1 MILTKTEESRLLD
14 SMAMKEYGIPEMVLM
29 ENAGASVVRLT
40 QPYVDWD
47 GAFTVI
53 LCGTGNNGGDGFVAA
68 RYAAEKG
75 ARVLVLLMG
84 NEAHMS
90 ESSKQYKA
98 VAEKMGIPVISIS
111 KAEEGAPYIHDADIL
126 VDALIGTGLS
136 SEVKGEKALL
146 ITLMNEAQGIIISVD
161 VPSGMMTDS
170 GKAAG
175 VVVDADYTV
184 ALGSVKRGHV
194 LYPGSSYTGTLL
206 YSPIGIPNEARMDF
220 PVRLTEREDVF
231 NILPVRNRVSH
242 KGKNGFIGI
251 FAGSDGME
259 GAALLAGQGALY
271 AGGGK
276 VAVVTA
282 AGAAHALA
290 GRIPELMVSS
300 IGKGPFFTG
309 EDSGEALEKAKAYDV
324 VALGPGLGRNRETG
338 RFVKDLVTSFSGTM
352 VIDADGLFALKEEN
366 ISPDTCPGRLILTPH
381 VGEFSHLTG
390 LTPKEIED
398 GRIDEAIRFAVENHV
413 VLVLKGAPTVT
424 AMPDGSAYVNPTG
437 NPGMA
442 TGGMGDT
449 LTGII
454 AALAG
459 QGMNASGAA
468 LAGVYLHG
476 LAGDMAAETTPV
488 GYRASDLAKLIPA
501 ARAEVMKMG
510 R

>member
-53 LCGTGNNGGDGFVAA
+53 LCGSGNNGGDGFVAA

-98 VAEKMGIPVISIS
+98 VAEKMGIPVISVS

-259 GAALLAGQGALY
+259 GAALLAGQGAVY

-338 RFVKDLVTSFSGTM
+338 RFVKDLVTSFGGTM

-366 ISPDTCPGRLILTPH
+366 ISLDTCPGRLILTPH

-476 LAGDMAAETTPV
+476 LAGDMAAEKTPV

>member
-53 LCGTGNNGGDGFVAA
+53 LCGSGNNGGDGFVAA

-98 VAEKMGIPVISIS
+98 VAEKMGIPVIPVS

-161 VPSGMMTDS
+161 LPSGMMTDS

-300 IGKGPFFTG
+300 IGKSPFFTG

-338 RFVKDLVTSFSGTM
+338 RFVKDLVTSFGGTM

-366 ISPDTCPGRLILTPH
+366 ISLDTCPGRLILTPH

-476 LAGDMAAETTPV
+476 LAGDMAAEKTLV

>member
-53 LCGTGNNGGDGFVAA
+53 LCGSGNNGGDGFVAA

-98 VAEKMGIPVISIS
+98 VAEKMGIPVIPVS

-282 AGAAHALA
+282 SGAAHALA

-300 IGKGPFFTG
+300 IGEGPFFTG

-338 RFVKDLVTSFSGTM
+338 RFVKDLVTSFDGTM

-366 ISPDTCPGRLILTPH
+366 ISLDTCPGRLILTPH

-476 LAGDMAAETTPV
+476 LAGDMVAEKTPV

>member
-53 LCGTGNNGGDGFVAA
+53 LCGSGNNGGDGFVAA

-98 VAEKMGIPVISIS
+98 VAEKMGIPVISVS

-161 VPSGMMTDS
+161 LPSGMMTDS

-282 AGAAHALA
+282 SSAAHALA

-300 IGKGPFFTG
+300 IGRGPFFTG

-338 RFVKDLVTSFSGTM
+338 RFVKDLVTSFGGTM

-366 ISPDTCPGRLILTPH
+366 ISLDTCPGRLILTPH

-442 TGGMGDT
+442 TGGTGDT

-476 LAGDMAAETTPV
+476 LAGDMAAEKTPV

>member
-40 QPYVDWD
+40 QSYVDWD

-53 LCGTGNNGGDGFVAA
+53 LCGSGNNGGDGFVAA

-90 ESSKQYKA
+90 ESSKQYKT
-98 VAEKMGIPVISIS
+98 VAEKMGIPVIPIS

-220 PVRLTEREDVF
+220 PVRLTEKEDVF

-338 RFVKDLVTSFSGTM
+338 RFVKDLVTSFGGTM

-366 ISPDTCPGRLILTPH
+366 ISLDTCPGRLILTPH

-390 LTPKEIED
+390 LSPKEIED
-398 GRIDEAIRFAVENHV
+398 GRIDEAIRFSVENHV

-476 LAGDMAAETTPV
+476 LAGDMAAEKTPV

>member
-53 LCGTGNNGGDGFVAA
+53 LCGSGNNGGDGFVAA

-98 VAEKMGIPVISIS
+98 VAEKMGIPVIPVS

-146 ITLMNEAQGIIISVD
+146 ITLMNEAQGIIVSVD
-161 VPSGMMTDS
+161 LPSGMMTDS

-282 AGAAHALA
+282 SGAAHALA

-338 RFVKDLVTSFSGTM
+338 RFVKDLVTSFGGTM

-366 ISPDTCPGRLILTPH
+366 ISLDTCPGRLILTPH

-459 QGMNASGAA
+459 QGMNASSAA
-468 LAGVYLHG
+468 LAGAYLHG
-476 LAGDMAAETTPV
+476 LAGDMAAEKTPV

>member
-53 LCGTGNNGGDGFVAA
+53 LCGSGNNGGDGFVAA

-98 VAEKMGIPVISIS
+98 VAEKMGIPVISVS

-161 VPSGMMTDS
+161 LPSGMMTDS

-338 RFVKDLVTSFSGTM
+338 RFVKDLVTSFGGTM

-366 ISPDTCPGRLILTPH
+366 ISLDTCPGRLILTPH

-476 LAGDMAAETTPV
+476 LAGDMVAEKTPV

>member
-53 LCGTGNNGGDGFVAA
+53 LCGSGNNGGDGFVAA

-98 VAEKMGIPVISIS
+98 VAEKMGIPVIPVS

-338 RFVKDLVTSFSGTM
+338 RFVKDLVTSFDGTM

-366 ISPDTCPGRLILTPH
+366 ISLDTCPGRLILTPH

-468 LAGVYLHG
+468 LAGVYLHS
-476 LAGDMAAETTPV
+476 LAGDMAAEKTPV

>member
-1 MILTKTEESRLLD
+1 
-14 SMAMKEYGIPEMVLM
+14 
-29 ENAGASVVRLT
+29 
-40 QPYVDWD
+40 
-47 GAFTVI
+47 
-53 LCGTGNNGGDGFVAA
+53 
-68 RYAAEKG
+68 
-75 ARVLVLLMG
+75 
-84 NEAHMS
+84 
-90 ESSKQYKA
+90 
-98 VAEKMGIPVISIS
+98 
-111 KAEEGAPYIHDADIL
+111 
-126 VDALIGTGLS
+126 
-136 SEVKGEKALL
+136 
-146 ITLMNEAQGIIISVD
+146 
-161 VPSGMMTDS
+161 MMTDS

-338 RFVKDLVTSFSGTM
+338 RFVKDLVTSFDGTM

-366 ISPDTCPGRLILTPH
+366 ISLDTCPGRLILTPH

-476 LAGDMAAETTPV
+476 LAGDMAAEKTPV
-488 GYRASDLAKLIPA
+488 GYGASDLAKLIPA

>member
-53 LCGTGNNGGDGFVAA
+53 LCGSGNNGGDGFVAA

-98 VAEKMGIPVISIS
+98 VAEKMGIPVIPVS

-161 VPSGMMTDS
+161 LPSGMMTDS

-338 RFVKDLVTSFSGTM
+338 RFVKDLVTSFDGTM

-366 ISPDTCPGRLILTPH
+366 ISLDTCPGRLILTPH

-476 LAGDMAAETTPV
+476 LAGDMAAEKAPV

>member
-1 MILTKTEESRLLD
+1 M
-14 SMAMKEYGIPEMVLM
+14 
-29 ENAGASVVRLT
+29 
-40 QPYVDWD
+40 
-47 GAFTVI
+47 
-53 LCGTGNNGGDGFVAA
+53 
-68 RYAAEKG
+68 
-75 ARVLVLLMG
+75 LVLLMG

-126 VDALIGTGLS
+126 VDALIGTGIS

-146 ITLMNEAQGIIISVD
+146 ITLMNEAQSIIISVD
-161 VPSGMMTDS
+161 LPSGMMTDS

-220 PVRLTEREDVF
+220 PVRLTEKEDVF

-324 VALGPGLGRNRETG
+324 VAIGPGLGRNRETG
-338 RFVKDLVTSFSGTM
+338 RFVKDLVTSFDGTM

-366 ISPDTCPGRLILTPH
+366 ISLDTCPGRLILTPH

-398 GRIDEAIRFAVENHV
+398 GRIDDAIRFAVENHV

-476 LAGDMAAETTPV
+476 LAGDMAAEKTPV

>member
-53 LCGTGNNGGDGFVAA
+53 LCGSGNNGGDGFVAA

-98 VAEKMGIPVISIS
+98 VAEKMGIPVIPVS

-161 VPSGMMTDS
+161 LPSGMMTDS

-184 ALGSVKRGHV
+184 ALGSVKRVHV

-338 RFVKDLVTSFSGTM
+338 RFVKDLVTSFDGAM

-366 ISPDTCPGRLILTPH
+366 ISLDTCPGRLILTPH
-381 VGEFSHLTG
+381 V
-390 LTPKEIED
+390 
-398 GRIDEAIRFAVENHV
+398 ENF
-413 VLVLKGAPTVT
+413 P
-424 AMPDGSAYVNPTG
+424 
-437 NPGMA
+437 
-442 TGGMGDT
+442 
-449 LTGII
+449 I
-454 AALAG
+454 
-459 QGMNASGAA
+459 
-468 LAGVYLHG
+468 
-476 LAGDMAAETTPV
+476 
-488 GYRASDLAKLIPA
+488 
-501 ARAEVMKMG
+501 
-510 R
+510 